1 MIIYFSV
8 ADMNVAIAFIPP
20 SLLNLPPKIKR
31 LVFRGLE
38 PLSDNCHG
46 KSAPAPQAQKTTQ
59 LTDTGYALLRIDY
72 PFED

>member
-1 MIIYFSV
+1 
-8 ADMNVAIAFIPP
+8 MNVAIAFIPP

-38 PLSDNCHG
+38 PLSDVIAMANRHLLLRL
-46 KSAPAPQAQKTTQ
+46 KRLPSI
-59 LTDTGYALLRIDY
+59 TDAGYALLRIDY